1 MGAECLN
8 KLKGTK
14 EAAEF
19 LLEDEDSFSEQADVL
34 FAIGPI

>member
-8 KLKGTK
+8 KLKGAK

-19 LLEDEDSFSEQADVL
+19 LLKDEESFSEQADVL